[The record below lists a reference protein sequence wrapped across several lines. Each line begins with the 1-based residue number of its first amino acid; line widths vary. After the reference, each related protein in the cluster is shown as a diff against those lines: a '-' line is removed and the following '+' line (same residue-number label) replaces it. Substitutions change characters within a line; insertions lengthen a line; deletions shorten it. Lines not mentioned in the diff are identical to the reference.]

1 MNQSLNKIDNINL
14 INFCDKIITIFWN
27 DKHPFMSLLYST
39 YAKALYKNTINRKEE
54 NKINMFFFKS
64 TDIARDSL
72 GELNIFY
79 GKLTRD
85 IGLFCEKN
93 LKYTE
98 AHKMFAFAYKVFNKH
113 KNRFKKEY
121 FYSLKHLA
129 KNCVNLGQ
137 LKDGLE
143 HGIQLVEEIVK
154 ELPTL
159 LDLVK
164 DGEDIHN
171 LNFEYEEEFENKYEY
186 YFWNQI
192 HNMDGFTFNLVKIA
206 KYLGEYDSGV
216 KLGNILFKI
225 IIKSTEHPVDYI
237 FKNYKNWLKFSNE
250 RISDLNKIK
259 NKQNNNKNE
268 FQSKNEIK
276 VKDYGAIKEKTV
288 DNFINLYLK
297 CLFKGLKGI
306 DNKVLARAY
315 IGFIENCKE
324 PSLLKASK
332 NQIDEMFYKL
342 FFRDN
347 GETFED
353 HFKNKILY
361 FLLKK
366 YEGNINSIEIQKNY
380 DISKFELEIIY
391 FKFPKGQSKLFN
403 M

>member
-1 MNQSLNKIDNINL
+1 
-14 INFCDKIITIFWN
+14 
-27 DKHPFMSLLYST
+27 
-39 YAKALYKNTINRKEE
+39 
-54 NKINMFFFKS
+54 
-64 TDIARDSL
+64 
-72 GELNIFY
+72 
-79 GKLTRD
+79 
-85 IGLFCEKN
+85 
-93 LKYTE
+93 
-98 AHKMFAFAYKVFNKH
+98 
-113 KNRFKKEY
+113 
-121 FYSLKHLA
+121 
-129 KNCVNLGQ
+129 
-137 LKDGLE
+137 
-143 HGIQLVEEIVK
+143 
-154 ELPTL
+154 
-159 LDLVK
+159 
-164 DGEDIHN
+164 
-171 LNFEYEEEFENKYEY
+171 
-186 YFWNQI
+186 
-192 HNMDGFTFNLVKIA
+192 MDGFTFNLVKIA

-276 VKDYGAIKEKTV
+276 VKDYGTIKEKTV

-324 PSLLKASK
+324 PSLLNSSK

-366 YEGNINSIEIQKNY
+366 YKEGNINSIEIQKNY
-380 DISKFELEIIY
+380 NISKYELEIIY
-391 FKFPKGQSKLFN
+391 FKFPKGESKLFD

>member
-1 MNQSLNKIDNINL
+1 
-14 INFCDKIITIFWN
+14 
-27 DKHPFMSLLYST
+27 
-39 YAKALYKNTINRKEE
+39 
-54 NKINMFFFKS
+54 
-64 TDIARDSL
+64 
-72 GELNIFY
+72 
-79 GKLTRD
+79 
-85 IGLFCEKN
+85 
-93 LKYTE
+93 
-98 AHKMFAFAYKVFNKH
+98 
-113 KNRFKKEY
+113 
-121 FYSLKHLA
+121 
-129 KNCVNLGQ
+129 
-137 LKDGLE
+137 
-143 HGIQLVEEIVK
+143 
-154 ELPTL
+154 
-159 LDLVK
+159 
-164 DGEDIHN
+164 
-171 LNFEYEEEFENKYEY
+171 
-186 YFWNQI
+186 
-192 HNMDGFTFNLVKIA
+192 
-206 KYLGEYDSGV
+206 V

-225 IIKSTEHPVDYI
+225 IFRISEHPVDYI

-268 FQSKNEIK
+268 FQTKNEIK
-276 VKDYGAIKEKTV
+276 VKDYGTIKEKSI

-324 PSLLKASK
+324 PSLLNATK

-366 YEGNINSIEIQKNY
+366 YKEGNVNSVEIQKNY
-380 DISKFELEIIY
+380 MISKYELEIIY
-391 FKFPKGQSKLFN
+391 FKFPKGESKLFD